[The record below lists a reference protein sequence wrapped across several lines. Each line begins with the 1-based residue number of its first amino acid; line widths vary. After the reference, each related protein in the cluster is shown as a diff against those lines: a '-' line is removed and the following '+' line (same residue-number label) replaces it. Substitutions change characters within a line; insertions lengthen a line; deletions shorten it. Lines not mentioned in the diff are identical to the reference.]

1 MVNFSKI
8 FYKYRI
14 TAILF
19 FKLFWIIEKFIFVI
33 PTAPIKIWLGLWIM
47 LPNFSGEFFIYNLLS
62 DKLIRFEQ
70 EIRRTRNKFFA
81 KVMQSAFDLANY
93 TFKVSRPYIHTDNLK
108 KFREALDKMHL
119 EIDIE
124 LDIRKK
130 ITRNEGDV

>member
-1 MVNFSKI
+1 M
-8 FYKYRI
+8 
-14 TAILF
+14 F
-19 FKLFWIIEKFIFVI
+19 FKLFWIFEKLIFLL

-81 KVMQSAFDLANY
+81 KVMQTAFDLASS
-93 TFKVSRPYIHTDNLK
+93 TFKFSRPYIHTDNLK
-108 KFREALDKMHL
+108 KFREALDSMHQ
-119 EIDIE
+119 EIDFE

-130 ITRNEGDV
+130 ITKNEGDGKVNRDSSVLNFEP